1 MSNVQYGASAP
12 TYYVVQRGEGNK
24 QRLRYELEAN
34 NNQAPLTSVN
44 AYELKM
50 SRFSK
55 SDNVTEE
62 PAAAKPKPTNKT
74 AFNPLDADHNGIVT
88 QFEINQARSNQH
100 QLSFGAKEQLK
111 KILELQS
118 VMSTKKQAY
127 GLDTNNGHT
136 QNTQAHMARMDRP
149 TFVGNTFSA

>member
-24 QRLRYELEAN
+24 QRLSYELKAN
-34 NNQAPLTSVN
+34 NSQEPLATTN
-44 AYELKM
+44 AYDLKM
-50 SRFSK
+50 SRFSQ
-55 SDNVTEE
+55 SENVTEE
-62 PAAAKPKPTNKT
+62 PITAKPKSAPKT
-74 AFNPLDADHNGIVT
+74 AFNPLDTDHNGTVT
-88 QFEINQARSNQH
+88 QYEINQARSNQN
-100 QLSFGAKEQLK
+100 QLSLGAKEQLK

-118 VMSTKKQAY
+118 AMSTNKQAY

-136 QNTQAHMARMDRP
+136 KNMQAHMARMDRP